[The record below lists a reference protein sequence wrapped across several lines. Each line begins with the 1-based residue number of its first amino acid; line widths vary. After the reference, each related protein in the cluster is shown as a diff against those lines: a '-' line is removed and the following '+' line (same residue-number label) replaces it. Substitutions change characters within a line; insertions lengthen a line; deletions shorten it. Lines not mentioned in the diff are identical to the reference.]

1 MDQKEFG
8 KKGELK
14 AAEFLEKKGFKI
26 IETNY
31 LKRVGE
37 IDIIAFDPK
46 WKEYVFV
53 EVKSRRSLS
62 FGYPEES
69 VDEKKIQKISDTA
82 ENWFI
87 EKNVK
92 DPEWRID
99 IISIEWQNKIP
110 KITHIQNI
118 N

>member
-1 MDQKEFG
+1 MDQKKFG

-14 AAEFLEKKGFKI
+14 AVEFLKEKGFEI

-31 LKRVGE
+31 LKRTGE
-37 IDIIAFDPK
+37 IDIITFDPE
-46 WKEYVFV
+46 WKEYVFI
-53 EVKSRRSLS
+53 EVKSRRSLNL
-62 FGYPEES
+62 GYPEES

-87 EKNVK
+87 EKDIR

-99 IISIEWQNKIP
+99 IISIEWQNKTP

-118 N
+118 S

>member
-1 MDQKEFG
+1 MDRKEFG

-14 AAEFLEKKGFKI
+14 AVEFLKEKGFKI

-31 LKRVGE
+31 LKRAGE
-37 IDIIAFDPK
+37 IDIIAF
-46 WKEYVFV
+46 
-53 EVKSRRSLS
+53 
-62 FGYPEES
+62 
-69 VDEKKIQKISDTA
+69 
-82 ENWFI
+82 
-87 EKNVK
+87 

-118 N
+118 S